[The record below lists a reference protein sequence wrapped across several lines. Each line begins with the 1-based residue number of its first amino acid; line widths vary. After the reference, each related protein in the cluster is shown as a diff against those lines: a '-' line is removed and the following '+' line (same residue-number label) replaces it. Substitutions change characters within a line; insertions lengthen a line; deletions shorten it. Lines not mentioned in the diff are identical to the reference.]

1 MKQNKHIII
10 FAALLIFLSSCG
22 SLSISKKRYS
32 RGFNIDWFSSKDDVA
47 KAPVKKEKNKPE
59 TTKADGDENIVKGE
73 SGVDA
78 ATDLNTPEAEA
89 TVVNADNVP
98 VIESKVEKKEPKK
111 KIAGGLIKKS
121 KEVFQ
126 IQKKAISKLSHK
138 NQSNSSSESND
149 SDVGLLILVILAIF
163 IAPLAVYLYF
173 GELNGHF
180 WLSLIFYLVGIGAFG
195 LFQFGIGVAI
205 IHALLVVFGIFG

>member
-47 KAPVKKEKNKPE
+47 KAPAKKEKNKPE
-59 TTKADGDENIVKGE
+59 TTKADGDENIVKNE

-78 ATDLNTPEAEA
+78 AADLNTQEAEA
-89 TVVNADNVP
+89 TVVNNENVP
-98 VIESKVEKKEPKK
+98 VVESKVEKKEPKK

-149 SDVGLLILVILAIF
+149 SDVGLLILVILAI
-163 IAPLAVYLYF
+163 IIPPLAVYLYF
-173 GELNGHF
+173 GEINGHF
-180 WLSLIFYLVGIGAFG
+180 WLSLLLCLLAIGLFGVIRFGFG
-195 LFQFGIGVAI
+195 LAV
-205 IHALLVVFGIFG
+205 IHALLVVFGILG